1 MCNEPNHSVYPIYT
15 KPRAMNLH
23 YTDFI
28 CLCFPLSLS
37 RSEAIKK
44 SITGLLCYYYILYL
58 QADTII
64 RTKEFNWFLHLYI
77 STRGLIYITF
87 SIIRHRRND
96 IDSIFSTFAWKNCK
110 RRRAI
115 NNKKEDESM
124 KFANKCLTKNINCPS
139 VIAP

>member
-1 MCNEPNHSVYPIYT
+1 MCNEPNHSVYPIYA

-44 SITGLLCYYYILYL
+44 SITGLLRYYFIVLASRHNYSDERIQLVSLSTY
-58 QADTII
+58 
-64 RTKEFNWFLHLYI
+64 FNSWKIYI
-77 STRGLIYITF
+77 SF

-96 IDSIFSTFAWKNCK
+96 IDSILFTFAWKNCK
-110 RRRAI
+110 RKRAI

-124 KFANKCLTKNINCPS
+124 KFANNCPTKNINCSS